1 MKNLIVI
8 IYIFC
13 QGLVLA
19 QSNYIVRWGELK
31 TKSGRLINLLPVSG
45 DDFYSLSYSGGNTLG
60 SFRLTHHID
69 FDKYASGRI
78 VKKAANGIANFEDVK
93 VINNRIFVFLSDRF
107 SGQSQ
112 FYIQEY
118 DNEAL
123 PIGEAKEIAS
133 YSLDKIANK
142 GFFSVITS
150 RDNNYLGVVWEIPS
164 NKDRSDRYG
173 YKIFD
178 AELNELNS
186 GEYEL
191 PFEGRFSEISEHYLS
206 NTGDYFICVKEFM
219 KSDRTSLIK
228 HMDYKAM
235 HILHATE
242 DGIEDFE
249 LNLEGKRVEAMTM
262 NSDNERILTLTGVY
276 GDNNIPGVSGIFYV
290 RANFDS
296 QEVVDQ
302 GFEAFGKDFITQD
315 WTERQRERAER
326 RIQRGRAEPQLYNYV
341 MRQSEVMEDGSI
353 VGSLEQYFVQ
363 VYTYTDPRTGT
374 FRQTF
379 TYYYND
385 IVAFKIGVNGGFD
398 WLKKINKYQV
408 STNDGGPFSS
418 YARFINNGKLCFI
431 FNDNEKNYD
440 EFGNYIENENVFYP
454 ANFGK
459 RRNAVSIVEI
469 DLNDGSVQRKTFFD
483 REEITALA
491 IPKLFQMDYQLNE
504 MLLYAVYGRKERFGI
519 LPLKD

>member
-1 MKNLIVI
+1 MKNLILFI
-8 IYIFC
+8 FLFC
-13 QGLVLA
+13 QGLILA
-19 QSNYIVRWGELK
+19 QTNDIRWGELK
-31 TKSGRLINLLPVSG
+31 TKSGRLINLLPISG

-69 FDKYASGRI
+69 FDKYATGKI
-78 VKKAANGIANFEDVK
+78 IKKAANGIANFEDVK
-93 VINNRIFVFLSDRF
+93 VVNNRIFVFLSDRF
-107 SGQSQ
+107 SGESQ

-118 DNEAL
+118 DNEAQ
-123 PIGEAKEIAS
+123 PIGVAKEIAS
-133 YSLDKIANK
+133 YSFDKSANK

-150 RDNNYLGVVWEIPS
+150 RDNKHLGVVWEIPS
-164 NKDRSDRYG
+164 KKDRSDRYG

-178 AELNELNS
+178 ADLNEINS

-219 KSDRTSLIK
+219 KSERTSLIK

-249 LNLEGKRVEAMTM
+249 LDLQGKRVEAMTM

-290 RANFDS
+290 RANYDS
-296 QEVVDQ
+296 QEIVDQ

-315 WTERQRERAER
+315 WSARQRERADR
-326 RIQRGRAEPQLYNYV
+326 RTQRGRAEPQLYNYV

-385 IVAFKIGVNGGFD
+385 IIAFKIGVNGGFD

-418 YARFINNGKLCFI
+418 YARYINDGKLCFI

-440 EFGNYIENENVFYP
+440 ELGNFIENENLFYP

-459 RRNAVSIVEI
+459 RRNAVAIVEI
-469 DLNDGSVQRKTFFD
+469 DLADGKVSRKTFFD

-491 IPKLFQMDYQLNE
+491 IPKLFQMDYQLKE
-504 MLLYAVYGRKERFGI
+504 LLLYAVYGRKERFGI

>member
-1 MKNLIVI
+1 MKNTILVIFLLIQV
-8 IYIFC
+8 F
-13 QGLVLA
+13 VSA
-19 QSNYIVRWGELK
+19 QSNELRWGELK
-31 TKSGRLINLLPVSG
+31 GKSGSLINILPISG
-45 DDFYSLSYSGGNTLG
+45 DDFYTLSYSGGTAVG
-60 SFRLTHHID
+60 SFRLTHHVD
-69 FDKYASGRI
+69 FEAYASGKI
-78 VKKAANGIANFEDVK
+78 MKKAANGIANFEDVK
-93 VINNRIFVFLSDRF
+93 VVNNKIYVFLSDKF
-107 SGQSQ
+107 NGESQ

-118 DNEAL
+118 DNEAQ
-123 PIGEAKEIAS
+123 PIGEAKEIAR
-133 YSLDKIANK
+133 YALDKTANK
-142 GFFSVITS
+142 GFFNVITS
-150 RDNNYLGVVWEIPS
+150 RDNKYFGVIWEVPS
-164 NKDRSDRYG
+164 KKERSDRYG

-178 AELNELNS
+178 YDLNEINS

-219 KSDRTSLIK
+219 KSERISLNR

-262 NSDNERILTLTGVY
+262 NSDNQRILTLTGVY

-296 QEVVDQ
+296 QEIVDQ
-302 GFEAFGKDFITQD
+302 GFEPFGKDFITQD
-315 WTERQRERAER
+315 WTERQRERSDR
-326 RIQRGRAEPQLYNYV
+326 RTQRGRSEPQLYNYV

-353 VGSLEQYFVQ
+353 VGSMEQYFVQ

-374 FRQTF
+374 FRQSF

-385 IVAFKIGVNGGFD
+385 IIAFKIGPNGGFD

-408 STNDGGPFSS
+408 SSNDGGPFSS
-418 YARFINNGKLCFI
+418 YARYVNNGKLCFI

-440 EFGNYIENENVFYP
+440 EFGNYIDNGNLFYP
-454 ANFGK
+454 ASFGK
-459 RRNAVSIVEI
+459 RRNAVAIVEI
-469 DLNDGSVQRKTFFD
+469 DLNDGNVSRKTFFD
-483 REEITALA
+483 RAEITALA
-491 IPKLFQMDYQLNE
+491 IPKLFQMDYQLHE
-504 MLLYAVYGRKERFGI
+504 LLLYAVYGRKERFGI

>member
-1 MKNLIVI
+1 MKNLTLI
-8 IYIFC
+8 IFLFC
-13 QGLVLA
+13 QVLILA
-19 QSNYIVRWGELK
+19 QTNNIRWGELK
-31 TKSGRLINLLPVSG
+31 TKSGRLINLLPISG

-60 SFRLTHHID
+60 SYRLTHHID
-69 FDKYASGRI
+69 FEKYATGKI
-78 VKKAANGIANFEDVK
+78 IKKAANGIANFEDVK
-93 VINNRIFVFLSDRF
+93 VVNNRIFVFLSDRF
-107 SGQSQ
+107 SGESQ

-118 DNEAL
+118 DNEAQ
-123 PIGEAKEIAS
+123 PIGVAKEIAS
-133 YSLDKIANK
+133 YSFDKSANK

-150 RDNNYLGVVWEIPS
+150 RDNKYLGVVWEIPS
-164 NKDRSDRYG
+164 KKDRSDRYG

-178 AELNELNS
+178 VDLNEINS

-219 KSDRTSLIK
+219 KSERTSLIK

-249 LNLEGKRVEAMTM
+249 LDLQGKRVEAMTM

-290 RANFDS
+290 RANYDS
-296 QEVVDQ
+296 QEIVDQ
-302 GFEAFGKDFITQD
+302 GFEGFGKDFITQD
-315 WTERQRERAER
+315 WTERQRERADR

-363 VYTYTDPRTGT
+363 VFTYTDPRTGT

-385 IVAFKIGVNGGFD
+385 IIAFKIGVNGGFD

-418 YARFINNGKLCFI
+418 YARYVNDGKLCFI

-440 EFGNYIENENVFYP
+440 ELGNYIENDNFFYP

-459 RRNAVSIVEI
+459 RRNAVAIVEI
-469 DLNDGSVQRKTFFD
+469 DLADGNISRKTFFD

>member
-1 MKNLIVI
+1 MKNAILVFSLLIHV
-8 IYIFC
+8 
-13 QGLVLA
+13 LVSA
-19 QSNYIVRWGELK
+19 QTNDVRWGELK
-31 TKSGRLINLLPVSG
+31 GKSGSLINILPISG
-45 DDFYSLSYSGGNTLG
+45 DDFFTLSYSGGKSVG
-60 SFRLTHHID
+60 SYRLTHHVD
-69 FDKYASGRI
+69 FETYASGKI

-93 VINNRIFVFLSDRF
+93 VLNNKIYVFLSDKF
-107 SGQSQ
+107 NGESQ

-118 DNEAL
+118 DSEAE
-123 PIGEAKEIAS
+123 PIGEAKEIANF
-133 YSLDKIANK
+133 SLGKTVNK
-142 GFFSVITS
+142 GFFNVITS
-150 RDNNYLGVVWEIPS
+150 RDNKYLGIFWEIPS
-164 NKDRSDRYG
+164 KKERSDRYG

-178 AELNELNS
+178 HDLNEINT

-206 NTGDYFICVKEFM
+206 NTGDYFICVKEFK
-219 KSDRTSLIK
+219 KSERISLTN

-262 NSDNERILTLTGVY
+262 NSDNQRILTLTGVY

-302 GFEAFGKDFITQD
+302 GFEPFGKDFITQD
-315 WTERQRERAER
+315 WTERQRDRSDR
-326 RIQRGRAEPQLYNYV
+326 RIQRGRSEPQLYNYV
-341 MRQSEVMEDGSI
+341 MRQSEVLEDGSI

-385 IVAFKIGVNGGFD
+385 IIAFKIGPIGGFD
-398 WLKKINKYQV
+398 WLKRINKYQV
-408 STNDGGPFSS
+408 STNDYGPFSS
-418 YARFINNGKLCFI
+418 YARYINNGKLCFI
-431 FNDNEKNYD
+431 FNDNNKNYD
-440 EFGNYIENENVFYP
+440 EFGNYIDKDNLFYP
-454 ANFGK
+454 ASFGK
-459 RRNAVSIVEI
+459 RRNAVAIVEI
-469 DLNDGSVQRKTFFD
+469 DLIDGDVSRKTFFD

-491 IPKLFQMDYQLNE
+491 VPKLFKMDYQLHE
-504 MLLYAVYGRKERFGI
+504 MLMYAVYGRKERFGI